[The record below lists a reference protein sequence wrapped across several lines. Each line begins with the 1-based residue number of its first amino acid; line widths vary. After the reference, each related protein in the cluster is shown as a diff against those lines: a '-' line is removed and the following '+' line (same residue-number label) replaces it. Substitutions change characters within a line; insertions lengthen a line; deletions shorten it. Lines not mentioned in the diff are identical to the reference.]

1 MLDITH
7 ITANYT
13 LHHTATRRGYISRK
27 LPGVVEMY
35 SGRYGDGY
43 IIIRPRR
50 DTTQY
55 VTYEYYII

>member
-13 LHHTATRRGYISRK
+13 LHHTSTRRGYISRK
-27 LPGVVEMY
+27 LPGKVQPY
-35 SGRYGDGY
+35 SGRFGSGY

-50 DTTQY
+50 DSSQY
-55 VTYEYYII
+55 VTYEYYLD